1 MHEAADCGGRARPG
15 RGPAKLFRE
24 KLFTID
30 TVSNGADAYAY
41 AQSGGYDAL
50 ILDVMMPKLNGLAVV
65 RQLRA
70 QGFAGP
76 IMLLTARGEKSFS
89 RRTRRRKK
97 QIGPYLRRARRKLC
111 EALGPIRAKPPSV
124 LLRWLCF
131 LGRVRV

>member
-1 MHEAADCGGRARPG
+1 
-15 RGPAKLFRE
+15 
-24 KLFTID
+24 
-30 TVSNGADAYAY
+30 
-41 AQSGGYDAL
+41 
-50 ILDVMMPKLNGLAVV
+50 MMPKLNGLAVV

-111 EALGPIRAKPPSV
+111 EALGTIRAKPPIV